1 MVSVIPIMLF
11 CRRSKPLKD
20 QFSQFYDNIFPR
32 EYLDDGTD
40 DEEEE
45 IPLPTQEKVDQLV
58 DLLDFFNRVI
68 NGRGFIECGLCLKP
82 LYDSMDLNS
91 HMFEE
96 HTIRKTIEHPR
107 VITDEDKIFH
117 KHLQEEVFFNA
128 PKVLAKEAAKKGQS
142 VDLILYGR
150 RKSKIKIVPEN
161 EDASF
166 ANDLQE
172 INDKEHVEPCEVSSF
187 DDKKMEATKT
197 VKPVA
202 QLQNVYCKKYGV
214 DGQVELWKQND
225 FTAKSSETRITDG
238 NGHANLEAS
247 KRQVQDA
254 SSNDKVSKTDD
265 NHELPIDFNDLENNL
280 MLVTNERDFLAH
292 DVEELEH
299 KQEIA
304 EDENSCLVD
313 SLVIAANERDLLE
326 EENENLITQRDF
338 LADDY
343 DNLVDQNQSIEEDHA
358 ILLEVNHQ
366 RQRQVQDQIAIL
378 WDNFE

>member
-1 MVSVIPIMLF
+1 M
-11 CRRSKPLKD
+11 KD

-58 DLLDFFNRVI
+58 DILDFFNRVI

-128 PKVLAKEAAKKGQS
+128 PKALAEEAAKKGQS

-166 ANDLQE
+166 ANDLPE

-187 DDKKMEATKT
+187 DDKKMGATKT

-202 QLQNVYCKKYGV
+202 QLQNVYCKTYG
-214 DGQVELWKQND
+214 VELWKQND
-225 FTAKSSETRITDG
+225 FTANSSETQIKDG
-238 NGHANLEAS
+238 NVTANLEVS
-247 KRQVQDA
+247 KSEKVQDA
-254 SSNDKVSKTDD
+254 SSIDNVTENGKNATNSDSKQEIPITFNELEDDLVLVS
-265 NHELPIDFNDLENNL
+265 
-280 MLVTNERDFLAH
+280 NERDFLAN
-292 DVEELEH
+292 DIEDLEH
-299 KQEIA
+299 LQEIA
-304 EDENSCLVD
+304 EAENSSLVD
-313 SLVIAANERDLLE
+313 SLVFAANERDLLE
-326 EENENLITQRDF
+326 EENDNLITQRDF

-343 DNLVDQNQSIEEDHA
+343 NNLVDQNQSIEEDHA
-358 ILLEVNHQ
+358 VLLEVNHQ
-366 RQRQVQDQIAIL
+366 RQRQVQDQIAII